1 MTLLDVLAKAR
12 LMLIDRF
19 SMNSSKFRVSSDTK
33 IQGDSEISLEK
44 KTVIGDDE
52 KKSWTKKFSYKN
64 FFVFKIQMIENL
76 VKIASTLLS

>member
-1 MTLLDVLAKAR
+1 VPVPSLCNDKQETEND
-12 LMLIDRF
+12 
-19 SMNSSKFRVSSDTK
+19 SSL
-33 IQGDSEISLEK
+33 QGDSEISMEK

-52 KKSWTKKFSYKN
+52 KKSLTKKFSYKS

>member
-33 IQGDSEISLEK
+33 IQGDSEMSLEK

-52 KKSWTKKFSYKN
+52 KKSWTKHFSYKS
-64 FFVFKIQMIENL
+64 FFVFKLQMIENL
-76 VKIASTLLS
+76 IKIASTLLS